1 MRELLFLLLFGMA
14 SCGDPCDCGFLSN
27 DPFNSSTMP
36 SGCGCSVGNIYVPDM
51 SADSEADT
59 GNEVTGTKDLP
70 TGHKVK

>member
-1 MRELLFLLLFGMA
+1 
-14 SCGDPCDCGFLSN
+14 
-27 DPFNSSTMP
+27 
-36 SGCGCSVGNIYVPDM
+36 M